1 MRRLRRALTWIIGVP
16 IVVLIVTFAVA
27 NRQWIDV
34 SLDPLS
40 RAAPRA
46 AVSMPLW
53 SLFFCGIFVGLIAGW
68 LACWFAQKKWRRA
81 AREARAELQ
90 RGQDEISRL
99 KRDVSS
105 RRDVDMPG
113 ATPT

>member
-1 MRRLRRALTWIIGVP
+1 VRRLRRALHWIIGVP
-16 IVVLIVTFAVA
+16 IVALIVIFAVA
-27 NRQWIDV
+27 NRQWIEV

-40 RAAPRA
+40 RETPRL

-81 AREARAELQ
+81 AREARVELQ

-99 KRDVSS
+99 KRESAA
-105 RRDVDMPG
+105 RRDVAAPG
-113 ATPT
+113 ANAA